1 MAISYKRL
9 WKLLIDREMKK
20 KDLMDSAGISWST
33 ITKMGH
39 DEHVSSDILVK
50 ICSALKCEF
59 DDIMEIVPEKEARQL
74 GTENMEERQFI
85 AAMEHIVAA
94 LKERGY
100 DPYAQLTGYVTEN
113 EPTYITSHK
122 GARQLI
128 VTFDMERV
136 KRFVKEMK

>member
-1 MAISYKRL
+1 MNDK
-9 WKLLIDREMKK
+9 
-20 KDLMDSAGISWST
+20 
-33 ITKMGH
+33 
-39 DEHVSSDILVK
+39 
-50 ICSALKCEF
+50 
-59 DDIMEIVPEKEARQL
+59 
-74 GTENMEERQFI
+74 QF
-85 AAMEHIVAA
+85 ATAMETIVAA

-113 EPTYITSHK
+113 EPTYITNHK